1 LTKQT
6 TLKFT
11 AHGKFL
17 ITGEYAVLDNVPAL
31 AIPLKLNQYLEI
43 SSREDDFF
51 SWKSYDED
59 GSLWFETRLSL
70 DLLFNVKPSKIDD
83 DIAAKLIEILQKAI
97 ELHPNAIEIIAHGFD
112 AVATLDFNRKYGMGT
127 SSTLISL
134 IAQWLE
140 CDAYELQFACF
151 GGSGYDIACATAGT
165 ALVYNYNNAQPA
177 VEFLNWI
184 PAIKQSIFFV
194 YQNRKQNSRDS
205 IAQFNAN
212 LITAELR
219 AELSAMPQRF
229 IASSNDLEAFHKTV
243 QRHEAIISSLIG
255 VQPVQEYLFPDYSG
269 VIKSLG
275 GWGGDFMMCTGGKD
289 ERNYFKNCGYEVILE
304 WDEVIL

>member
-1 LTKQT
+1 MTKQT

>member
-1 LTKQT
+1 MTKQT

-51 SWKSYDED
+51 SWKSYDAD

-70 DLLFNVKPSKIDD
+70 ELLFNVKPVKIDD

-112 AVATLDFNRKYGMGT
+112 AVTTLDFNRKYGMGT